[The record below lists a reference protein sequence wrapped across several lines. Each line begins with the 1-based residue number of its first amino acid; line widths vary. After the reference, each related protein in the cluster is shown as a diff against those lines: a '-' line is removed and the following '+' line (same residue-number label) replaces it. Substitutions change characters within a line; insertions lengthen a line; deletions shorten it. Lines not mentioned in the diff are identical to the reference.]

1 MMVFLTLIA
10 MQTAY
15 VIGDFRER
23 AQIRAT
29 QAELAKTLSAAQQI
43 NQTTEAL
50 GKELI
55 ELADA
60 KSAEAA
66 KIVAE
71 MNIKVNAP
79 PEK

>member
-43 NQTTEAL
+43 IKPPKRW
-50 GKELI
+50 GK
-55 ELADA
+55 
-60 KSAEAA
+60 
-66 KIVAE
+66 
-71 MNIKVNAP
+71 N
-79 PEK
+79 